1 VSQAI
6 THVKPSVLDPHL
18 LSRLQCPASKASLR
32 ESNDQLYLESET
44 GGHRYPVTSG
54 FPVFYHPESVLRP
67 ELSTEVEVSVLIMA
81 LDEAGNIEPVVT
93 DVGKELLS
101 LGVTYEI
108 VVVDGGSSDD
118 TVQLATNAGAR
129 VVPQTS
135 KGYAAGLIQGL
146 QSLRGRYVI
155 TLDGDCSHDPTL
167 IKELLR
173 ATTSGCIVIGS
184 RWMSGGSFKGPLHR
198 QILSRLLNRVFTAV
212 LHIPA
217 TDISSGYRLYA
228 RETLY
233 PNEYQS
239 RDFSILE
246 EILVRARMEGFNLRE
261 IPLHY
266 KQRKDGA
273 SHARLAAFALSYLT
287 TLRRM
292 WMLRHDAGAA
302 DYDHRAYDSLN
313 LVQRWWQRSRF
324 KNIRAMMQGYWFR
337 GDVLDVG
344 CGSSRIIQNL
354 KHAVALDTSVKKLR
368 FLGDTNAR
376 RVCGSALALP
386 FKDGSF
392 DCLIHSQLIEHLPK
406 DDAIFTEIHRVL
418 RPGGCLIIGTVDF
431 GTWIWPTIERLYGL
445 LLPHAYAQEHISPY
459 TLDSL
464 KETLVRFGFRVEEVK
479 SILKGEITIRAI
491 RL

>member
-1 VSQAI
+1 MSQPI
-6 THVKPSVLDPHL
+6 TPLEPTLLDAQL
-18 LSRLQCPASKASLR
+18 LSRLQCPVSKTSLR
-32 ESNDQLYLESET
+32 ESNDHLYLQSEV

-54 FPVFYHPESVLRP
+54 FPVFHKPDAVVRP
-67 ELSTEVEVSVLIMA
+67 ELSAAVEVSVLIMA
-81 LDEAGNIEPVVT
+81 LDEAGNIELVVC
-93 DVGKELLS
+93 DVSKELQS

-118 TVQLATNAGAR
+118 TVQLATKTGAR
-129 VVPQTS
+129 VVSQTS

-146 QSLRGRYVI
+146 KSLRGRYVI

-173 ATTSGCIVIGS
+173 AAASGCIVIGS
-184 RWMSGGSFKGPLHR
+184 RWMTGGSFDGPLHR
-198 QILSRLLNRVFTAV
+198 QILSRLLSRVFTAV

-233 PNEYQS
+233 PDEYRSQ
-239 RDFSILE
+239 DFSILE

-261 IPLHY
+261 IPLRY
-266 KQRKDGA
+266 KQRKEGA
-273 SHARLAAFALSYLT
+273 SHARLAAFALSYLI
-287 TLRRM
+287 TLKRM

-313 LVQRWWQRSRF
+313 LVQRWWQRTRL
-324 KNIRAMMQGYWFR
+324 KNIRAMMQGFWFR

-344 CGSSRIIQNL
+344 CGSSRIIQTL
-354 KHAVALDTSVKKLR
+354 KHAVALDASVKKLR
-368 FLGDTNAR
+368 FLGETNTR

-386 FKDGSF
+386 FKDESF

-418 RPGGCLIIGTVDF
+418 RPGGTLIIGTVDF
-431 GTWIWPTIERLYGL
+431 GTWIWPTIEKIYGI

-464 KETLVRFGFRVEEVK
+464 KQTLVRFGFRVEEVK
-479 SILKGEITIRAI
+479 SILKGEITVRAT